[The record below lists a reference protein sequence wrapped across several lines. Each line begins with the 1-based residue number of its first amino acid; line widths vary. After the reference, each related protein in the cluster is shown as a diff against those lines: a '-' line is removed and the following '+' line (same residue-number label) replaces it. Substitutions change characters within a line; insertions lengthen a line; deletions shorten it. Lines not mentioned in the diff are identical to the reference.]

1 MSHHGPTVAVT
12 EWESDGVGHM
22 GRDIRRVALR
32 DGEDGRFL
40 DAWVDGIGR
49 LHLDGQDLGGDTEA
63 VWPSDE
69 YEWFSVIAADEVP
82 AVRELLGI
90 DADEDLLD
98 VLERD
103 WTGPERSRDL
113 ERRLRESDVQVRLQ
127 HVT

>member
-1 MSHHGPTVAVT
+1 
-12 EWESDGVGHM
+12 M

-98 VLERD
+98 ALERD